1 MSTATVP
8 EPTVPGP
15 ATPGE
20 DRLNLRGEI
29 LPRFVPPVVAAGSL
43 VVALLIYLLTPMDSE
58 IQIVLMA
65 ALIFVVAMTAIS
77 TRVEGRRR
85 ARDRFA
91 TTLVYGTFLLALIP
105 LIAVLASVIS
115 KGAGRLDIS
124 FLTHSMNGIGARD
137 SGGGI
142 YHAIIGT
149 VEQVLIASAIA
160 VPFGLLVA
168 IYLVEYGRGRISRTI
183 SFFVDVLTGLPSI
196 IAGLFV
202 LAFWIL
208 ALGQGFSGFA
218 GSLALVVLM
227 IPTVVRSAEEMLKLV
242 PNELREAGYALGVP
256 KWRTILRVVVPTA
269 LPGIVT
275 GVMLAVARVSG
286 ETAPVL
292 LTVFGTNLINANPFS
307 GEQSSLPLYIYSQAG
322 QPQQFA
328 IDRAWAAAL
337 VLIIIIMVLNLIARL
352 FAGRNRLK

>member
-1 MSTATVP
+1 MSTATAP
-8 EPTVPGP
+8 EPVVT
-15 ATPGE
+15 GE
-20 DRLNLRGEI
+20 DRLNLRGQT
-29 LPRFVPPVVAAGSL
+29 LPRWTPLAVAAGS
-43 VVALLIYLLTPMDSE
+43 VVLALLIYFVTPVDSE

-65 ALIFVVAMTAIS
+65 AILFLIAMSAAS
-77 TRVEGRRR
+77 TVVEGARR

-91 TTLVYGTFLLALIP
+91 TTLVYTAFLLALIP
-105 LIAVLASVIS
+105 LVAVLVSVIS
-115 KGAGRLDIS
+115 KGAKRLDLD
-124 FLTHSMNGIGARD
+124 FFTHSMNNIGARD
-137 SGGGI
+137 AGGGI

-149 VEQVLIASAIA
+149 VEQVVIASAIA

-168 IYLVEYGRGRISRTI
+168 IYLVEYGQGRISRVI

-202 LAFWIL
+202 LSFWVL
-208 ALGQGFSGFA
+208 ALGFGFSGFA
-218 GSLALVVLM
+218 GALALVVLM
-227 IPTVVRSAEEMLKLV
+227 IPTVVRSSEEMLKLV
-242 PNELREAGYALGVP
+242 PNELREAGYALGVA
-256 KWRTILRVVVPTA
+256 KWRTILKVVVPTA

-292 LTVFGTNLINANPFS
+292 LTVFGTNLINSNPFS

-337 VLIIIIMVLNLIARL
+337 VLIIIIMLLNLIARL

>member
-1 MSTATVP
+1 MSTATVS
-8 EPTVPGP
+8 GP
-15 ATPGE
+15 AVDSGP
-20 DRLNLRGEI
+20 DRLRLRGQS
-29 LPRFVPPVVAAGSL
+29 LPRWVPLAVAAGA
-43 VVALLIYLLTPMDSE
+43 VVVSLLIYLLTPVDSE

-65 ALIFVVAMTAIS
+65 ALGFLIAMTVVS
-77 TRVEGRRR
+77 TVVEGGRR

-91 TTLVYGTFLLALIP
+91 TTLVYTAFLLAVIP
-105 LIAVLASVIS
+105 LIAVLVSVIS
-115 KGAGRLDIS
+115 KGAGRLDAG
-124 FLTHSMNGIGARD
+124 FFTHSMNGIGARD
-137 SGGGI
+137 VGGGI

-149 VEQVLIASAIA
+149 VEQVLLASLLA

-168 IYLVEYGRGRISRTI
+168 IYLVEYGRGRISRVI

-202 LAFWIL
+202 LAFWVL
-208 ALGQGFSGFA
+208 ALDQGFSGFGGA
-218 GSLALVVLM
+218 LALAVLM

-256 KWRTILRVVVPTA
+256 QWRTILRVVVPTA

-275 GVMLAVARVSG
+275 GVMLAVSRVAG

-292 LTVFGTNLINANPFS
+292 LTVFGTNLINSNPFS

-322 QPQQFA
+322 QPQKFA
-328 IDRAWAAAL
+328 VDRAWAAAL
-337 VLIIIIMVLNLIARL
+337 VLIIIIMVLNLIARV

>member
-1 MSTATVP
+1 MSTATVS
-8 EPTVPGP
+8 GP
-15 ATPGE
+15 DIDSDP
-20 DRLNLRGEI
+20 DHLRLRGRT
-29 LPRFVPPVVAAGSL
+29 LPRWAPLAVAAGA
-43 VVALLIYLLTPMDSE
+43 VVVSLLIYLLTPVDSE

-65 ALIFVVAMTAIS
+65 ALGFVVATTVVS
-77 TRVEGRRR
+77 TVVEGGRR

-91 TTLVYGTFLLALIP
+91 TTLVYTAFLLALIP
-105 LIAVLASVIS
+105 LVAVLVSVIS
-115 KGAGRLDIS
+115 KGAGRLDAG
-124 FLTHSMNGIGARD
+124 FFTHSMNGIGARD
-137 SGGGI
+137 VGGGI

-149 VEQVLIASAIA
+149 VEQVLLASVLA

-168 IYLVEYGRGRISRTI
+168 IYLVEYGRGRISRVI

-202 LAFWIL
+202 LAFWVL
-208 ALGQGFSGFA
+208 ALDQGFSGFA
-218 GSLALVVLM
+218 GALALAVLM

-256 KWRTILRVVVPTA
+256 QWRTILRVVVPTA

-275 GVMLAVARVSG
+275 GVMLAVARVAG

-292 LTVFGTNLINANPFS
+292 LTVFGTNLINSNPFS

-322 QPQQFA
+322 QPQKFA
-328 IDRAWAAAL
+328 VDRAWAAAL
-337 VLIIIIMVLNLIARL
+337 VLIIIIMVLNLAARL

>member
-1 MSTATVP
+1 MS
-8 EPTVPGP
+8 GP
-15 ATPGE
+15 AVDGGA
-20 DRLNLRGEI
+20 DHLGLRGQI
-29 LPRFVPPVVAAGSL
+29 LPRWVPLAVAAGA
-43 VVALLIYLLTPMDSE
+43 VVVSLLIYLLTPVDSE
-58 IQIVLMA
+58 IQIVLMS
-65 ALIFVVAMTAIS
+65 ALFFVIAMTAVS
-77 TRVEGRRR
+77 TAVEGGRR

-91 TTLVYGTFLLALIP
+91 TTLVYGAFLLAVIP
-105 LIAVLASVIS
+105 LVAVLASVIS
-115 KGAGRLDIS
+115 KGAGRLDGA
-124 FLTHSMNGIGARD
+124 FFTHSMNGIGARD
-137 SGGGI
+137 VGGGI

-149 VEQVLIASAIA
+149 VEQVLLASVLA

-168 IYLVEYGRGRISRTI
+168 IYLVEYGRGRVSRVI

-196 IAGLFV
+196 IAGLFI
-202 LAFWIL
+202 LAFWVL
-208 ALGQGFSGFA
+208 ALDQGFSGFA
-218 GSLALVVLM
+218 GALALAVLM

-256 KWRTILRVVVPTA
+256 QWRTILRVVVPTA

-275 GVMLAVARVSG
+275 GVMLAVARVAG

-292 LTVFGTNLINANPFS
+292 LTVFGTNLINSNPFS

-328 IDRAWAAAL
+328 VDRAWAAAL

-352 FAGRNRLK
+352 FAGRNRLR

>member
-1 MSTATVP
+1 MTTATVS
-8 EPTVPGP
+8 GP
-15 ATPGE
+15 AVDGTA
-20 DRLNLRGEI
+20 DRLGLRGQS
-29 LPRFVPPVVAAGSL
+29 LPRWVPLAVAAGA
-43 VVALLIYLLTPMDSE
+43 VVVSLLIYLLTPVDSE

-65 ALIFVVAMTAIS
+65 AVVFVIAMTAIS
-77 TRVEGRRR
+77 TAVEGGRR

-91 TTLVYGTFLLALIP
+91 TTLVYTAFLLAVIP
-105 LIAVLASVIS
+105 LVAVLVSVIS
-115 KGAGRLDIS
+115 KGVGRLDAD
-124 FLTHSMNGIGARD
+124 FFTHSMNGIGARD
-137 SGGGI
+137 VGGGI

-149 VEQVLIASAIA
+149 VEQVLLASVLA

-168 IYLVEYGRGRISRTI
+168 IYLVEYGRGRISRMI

-196 IAGLFV
+196 IAGLFI
-202 LAFWIL
+202 LAFWVL
-208 ALGQGFSGFA
+208 ALDQGFSGFA
-218 GSLALVVLM
+218 GALALAVLM

-256 KWRTILRVVVPTA
+256 QWRTILRVVVPTA

-275 GVMLAVARVSG
+275 GVMLAVARVAG

-292 LTVFGTNLINANPFS
+292 LTVFGTNLINSNPFS

-328 IDRAWAAAL
+328 VDRAWSAAL